1 MENLFNL
8 MNSVHIGF
16 RSAELSKSF
25 VIFLMFSVIGW
36 ICEVIY
42 VGLFFERKFVNRG
55 FLHGPLCPIYGVGG
69 LLILLLP
76 EKLQNPVWVLFL
88 SGTFFCTIV
97 EYLGSWILEK
107 LFHTTWWDYSAQ
119 KISLGGKT
127 IPLNL
132 HGRVC
137 LKNSLLFGLM
147 SVSVIKFVQPLM
159 EKLLSSVPELAIQI
173 VANVLAV
180 IFAADLFFT
189 VRKLVDFSLY
199 MSRLKELG
207 ESLKDRYQ
215 SEVWF
220 RSGSLREMIESVKER
235 SVLEKEKF
243 SSALLEK
250 IESAGLRHKISERF
264 IKKFP
269 HMKSDAY
276 NAPVLMLKEKL
287 KKINEKNKKR

>member
-1 MENLFNL
+1 M
-8 MNSVHIGF
+8 
-16 RSAELSKSF
+16 
-25 VIFLMFSVIGW
+25 IFTVMVCAVFFSR
-36 ICEVIY
+36 E
-42 VGLFFERKFVNRG
+42 
-55 FLHGPLCPIYGVGG
+55 
-69 LLILLLP
+69 
-76 EKLQNPVWVLFL
+76 
-88 SGTFFCTIV
+88 
-97 EYLGSWILEK
+97 
-107 LFHTTWWDYSAQ
+107 
-119 KISLGGKT
+119 
-127 IPLNL
+127 
-132 HGRVC
+132 
-137 LKNSLLFGLM
+137 NSLLFGLM

-220 RSGSLREMIESVKER
+220 RSGSLREMLESVKER
-235 SVLEKEKF
+235 SALEKEKF

-250 IESAGLRHKISERF
+250 IESARLRHKISERF

-276 NAPVLMLKEKL
+276 NAPVLMLKENGQ
-287 KKINEKNKKR
+287 KIIRRHLDMDMESVVYHNFSLSPSGIISALIAREDKASVMWWRTDTLIAAIIK

>member
-1 MENLFNL
+1 
-8 MNSVHIGF
+8 
-16 RSAELSKSF
+16 
-25 VIFLMFSVIGW
+25 
-36 ICEVIY
+36 
-42 VGLFFERKFVNRG
+42 
-55 FLHGPLCPIYGVGG
+55 LCPIYGVGG

-147 SVSVIKFVQPLM
+147 SVSVIKFVQPLI

-235 SVLEKEKF
+235 SVLEKERF

-250 IESAGLRHKISERF
+250 IESARLRHKISERF

-287 KKINEKNKKR
+287 KKMNEKNKKR